1 MKKIFLA
8 ILMASLSPLALSLS
22 PLMAG
27 ITTYTFTSLKWA
39 SKVGATVCDGTTD
52 GWVCDKEATE
62 YTAGRTDSE
71 GRLYS
76 CGVGVK
82 KGTSGA
88 GATSVIA
95 FEDVRRI
102 TFNFC
107 QNSSNGKGTIFVK
120 IGDNEPQS
128 ITVNKPAASGQG
140 IYNRDSII
148 SFETSQS
155 GKIKFWVE
163 CTENGIYINTI
174 SIRSSSGGSSPF
186 TMDTYQLVT
195 DVTQLEDSDQVIFG
209 VYKEGVNYI
218 MGYFDEYES
227 ANNIHAIKGRYS
239 SDRSQVD
246 ADDRAIYTLR
256 KADLNGHACYI
267 FQDELRYEEAYL
279 VASGGQ
285 TKNRLAVWTDVVSEK
300 SYGNYGFW
308 DITIENGGEAVITNL
323 GNSKAKII
331 QYNAANNPTLFA
343 CYADRSQTP
352 VCLYRRVEAMG
363 DIPAIIAP
371 LVNFGTTIESTG
383 SRTIEV
389 NANKLT
395 QDISVSLKQGN
406 VFSVSS
412 ASLDRDGDL
421 LTVRYDVA
429 LPNGE
434 CKEGRF
440 IDTLLLTSGEVQT
453 EVQVLLHFLCP
464 LTVAEAVQSE
474 DHAVIYLNDVTVTK
488 KYDTYIYVRDE
499 TGSMLL
505 FDRGDGVTGKRYGAD
520 VKAGDQ
526 LSGVTGRF
534 INYFGV
540 PEISPSEQFKIGQNK
555 EVLPEPAPAVIDSA
569 DVCRYLVLD
578 SAVIKGWTEMTYK
591 GKTYA
596 IENKFK
602 LSSFDKD
609 VPTRT
614 NVIVSYDY
622 DVVTLYIVSQERY
635 SPEGLSE
642 TSTSGHGARLIMRDG
657 VVVVE
662 TEKGLFSLDGKAL
675 QGE

>member
-474 DHAVIYLNDVTVTK
+474 DHAVIYLNDVLVTK

-520 VKAGDQ
+520 VKAGDP

-555 EVLPEPAPAVIDSA
+555 EVLPEPAPVVIDSA

-635 SPEGLSE
+635 APQGLNE
-642 TSTSGHGARLIMRDG
+642 TSANGHGARLIMRDG

>member
-520 VKAGDQ
+520 VKAGDP

-635 SPEGLSE
+635 APQGLNE
-642 TSTSGHGARLIMRDG
+642 TSANGHGARLIMRDG

>member
-27 ITTYTFTSLKWA
+27 VTTYTFTSLKWA

-120 IGDNEPQS
+120 IGDNEPRS

-140 IYNRDSII
+140 VYNRDSII

-412 ASLDRDGDL
+412 ATLDRDGDQ

-429 LPNGE
+429 LPN
-434 CKEGRF
+434 
-440 IDTLLLTSGEVQT
+440 
-453 EVQVLLHFLCP
+453 
-464 LTVAEAVQSE
+464 

-520 VKAGDQ
+520 VKAGDP

-555 EVLPEPAPAVIDSA
+555 EVLPEPAPVVIDSA

-635 SPEGLSE
+635 APQGLNE
-642 TSTSGHGARLIMRDG
+642 TSANGHGARLIMRDG

-675 QGE
+675 

>member
-363 DIPAIIAP
+363 DVPAIIAP

-412 ASLDRDGDL
+412 ATLDRDGDQ

-453 EVQVLLHFLCP
+453 EVQILLHFLCP

-520 VKAGDQ
+520 VKAGDP

-635 SPEGLSE
+635 APQGLNE
-642 TSTSGHGARLIMRDG
+642 TSANGHGARLIMRDG

>member
-8 ILMASLSPLALSLS
+8 ILMASLSSLALSLS

-39 SKVGATVCDGTTD
+39 SKVGATVCDGSTD
-52 GWVCDKEATE
+52 GWICDKEATE
-62 YTAGRTDSE
+62 YAAGRTDAS

-239 SDRSQVD
+239 ADRSQVD

-363 DIPAIIAP
+363 DVPAIIAP

-389 NANKLT
+389 NTNKLT

-412 ASLDRDGDL
+412 ASLDRDGDQ
-421 LTVRYDVA
+421 LTVRYEVP

-505 FDRGDGVTGKRYGAD
+505 FDRGDGITGKRYGAD
-520 VKAGDQ
+520 VKAGDP

-635 SPEGLSE
+635 APEGLSE
-642 TSTSGHGARLIMRDG
+642 TSTTGHGARLIMRDG